1 VTIPQ
6 KADVVVVGAGIGGL
20 SAAWELRDLDVV
32 VLESTDRVGGRL
44 MSEPRDQYWL
54 NFGGHVIGSSETFTG
69 RLVEAAG
76 ARADDLPG
84 VLTAVA
90 VPGKMVSGGRVETY
104 PLRLPMSLRDRAG
117 LMVAGARLRLAVAQ
131 YARVARL
138 RKGES
143 ESERRARVLAH
154 RSDQTFAEFLGSV
167 PSDVDAMF
175 RATIRRSSG
184 EPEEVTAGYGIG
196 YFQLVWD
203 RGRGL
208 TRNIVGGSG
217 ELPRKIAAA
226 LDGRIFTNSP
236 VRSVVQ
242 DSDGVVV
249 TFDDNGSDRTI
260 RARAAVVAAPAP
272 VAREVIADLPAEVAS
287 ALEGITYGPY
297 YVGSFLTGE
306 TGPMPYDNVYAA
318 ATPRSSFNMLFN
330 TANLLR
336 RGSRR
341 EPGGTLMVYAAAKLA
356 RDLDGMTEEQI
367 GERFVDDL
375 CALFPQLRGN
385 VRETHIRYW
394 SHGLPHPRPGRELL
408 QPALEQPLG
417 KIHLAGDY
425 LGITY
430 IETAVETGATAAHR
444 IRADLRGEST

>member
-1 VTIPQ
+1 LTIPQ
-6 KADVVVVGAGIGGL
+6 RTDVVVVGAGIAGL

-32 VLESTDRVGGRL
+32 VLESTGRVGGRL
-44 MSEPRDQYWL
+44 MSEPRDPYWL

-69 RLVEAAG
+69 RLLDAAG
-76 ARADDLPG
+76 VKADDLPG

-104 PLRLPMSLRDRAG
+104 PIRLPMSLRDRAG

-131 YARVARL
+131 YGRVARL
-138 RKGES
+138 RPGES
-143 ESERRARVLAH
+143 ESDRRARVLAY
-154 RSDQTFAEFLGSV
+154 RSDKTFSQFLGSV
-167 PSDVDAMF
+167 PPAVDAMF

-208 TRNIVGGSG
+208 TRNVVGGSG
-217 ELPRKIAAA
+217 ELPQKIASE

-236 VRSVVQ
+236 VRSVAQ
-242 DSDGVVV
+242 SSDGVVV
-249 TFDDNGSDRTI
+249 TFDNNGSEQVI
-260 RARAAVVAAPAP
+260 NARAAVVAAPAP
-272 VAREVIADLPAEVAS
+272 VAREVIAELPVDVAR

-306 TGPMPYDNVYAA
+306 SAPMPYDNVYAA
-318 ATPRSSFNMLFN
+318 ATPKSSFNMLFN

-336 RGSRR
+336 RGGRR

-367 GERFVDDL
+367 GERFTDDL

-385 VRETHIRYW
+385 VRETHVRYW

-408 QPALEQPLG
+408 QPALEKPLG

-444 IRADLRGEST
+444 IRTELRGEAT